1 VLTLGSGGVSL
12 FALQFAKLYGLR
24 VIATTSSDQKAKQ
37 LQALGADEVVNY
49 RSNPDWHEAVRKLT
63 GGRGVD
69 YVIEVGGAGTLV
81 NSLKSVAVQGQISWV
96 GVLAS
101 GEPMISLG
109 RVTKRLRQS
118 AVRGGRQSSP
128 FYRDEP
134 SDRSESP
141 ETGHR
146 SGVFLRGGCRCLSLL
161 PSRSVLRKDCDR
173 ARVRTT

>member
-109 RVTKRLRQS
+109 ALRSAFANLRFVAVGSRAHFIAMNRAIEVNRLKPVIDRVFS
-118 AVRGGRQSSP
+118 FEEAVDAFRYYQAGQFFGKIVIAL
-128 FYRDEP
+128 
-134 SDRSESP
+134 
-141 ETGHR
+141 G
-146 SGVFLRGGCRCLSLL
+146 
-161 PSRSVLRKDCDR
+161 
-173 ARVRTT
+173 